1 MEALRRKREG
11 KVAVRARSATEGGA
25 EGGAAAEAA
34 KLVEAVKVAN
44 VMKVAK
50 ADAVTLRRKR
60 WWVVQW

>member
-1 MEALRRKREG
+1 MALRALSE
-11 KVAVRARSATEGGA
+11 VEVEA

-50 ADAVTLRRKR
+50 ADVVTLRRKR